1 MRRLL
6 VAAEGLTE
14 VNFVTQLLKPHLET
28 RAPGQIMVRAPN
40 LKGYRTYAG
49 LKKFVK
55 NLLASP
61 GSEASVTTMIDLF
74 RIPGD
79 FPGLAETSHD
89 PPALRVRRLEQHFT
103 EDIGDCRFS
112 SYLQLHEFEAL
123 LLADL
128 TPLVEQHPNR
138 RKEISELAKR
148 LDRDFESP
156 EHVNWLRPPSY
167 WIKDAVPEYNK
178 TVDGHYRL
186 QHRTAQT
193 ARTLSSLR
201 AMAPAPGGSGPRLT
215 PFLHFR
221 YYRNRFR

>member
-14 VNFVTQLLKPHLET
+14 VNFVTQLLKPHLER
-28 RAPGQIMVRAPN
+28 RAPDQIMVSAPN

-55 NLLASP
+55 SLLASP
-61 GSEASVTTMIDLF
+61 GSEAIVTTMLDLF
-74 RIPGD
+74 KIPGD

-89 PPALRVRRLEQHFT
+89 PPALRVRKLERHFT
-103 EDIGDCRFS
+103 EDIGDRRFS
-112 SYLQLHEFEAL
+112 CYLQLHEFEAL

-128 TPLVEQHPNR
+128 ALLVEQHPNR
-138 RKEISELAKR
+138 QKEISELAKR

-156 EHVNWLRPPSY
+156 EHVNRLRPPSY

-178 TVDGHYRL
+178 TVDGPV
-186 QHRTAQT
+186 TA
-193 ARTLSSLR
+193 SSIGL
-201 AMAPAPGGSGPRLT
+201 PRLRERC
-215 PFLHFR
+215 PHFGQWLQR
-221 YYRNRFR
+221 LEEMARA